1 MRELREPPARVSR
14 TAATGNDGELESVDE
29 FFFFFF
35 FVVVVFVWK
44 GERRHRD
51 GVEDFEDGKNGKTP
65 CFGKRRRSSDAAA
78 VVAVVGASS
87 RNSFG

>member
-1 MRELREPPARVSR
+1 MG
-14 TAATGNDGELESVDE
+14 TTGNDDRDELVESVDE

-35 FVVVVFVWK
+35 FFFFVVVVVVFVWK

-51 GVEDFEDGKNGKTP
+51 GVEDEDGKNGKTP

>member
-1 MRELREPPARVSR
+1 MG
-14 TAATGNDGELESVDE
+14 TTGNDDRDELVESVDE

-35 FVVVVFVWK
+35 FVVVFVWK

-51 GVEDFEDGKNGKTP
+51 GVEDEDGKNGKTP

>member
-1 MRELREPPARVSR
+1 MG
-14 TAATGNDGELESVDE
+14 TTGNDDRDELVESVDE

-35 FVVVVFVWK
+35 FFFFFVVFVWK

-51 GVEDFEDGKNGKTP
+51 GVEDEDGKNGKTP

>member
-1 MRELREPPARVSR
+1 MRELREPPARVST

-35 FVVVVFVWK
+35 FFFVVFVWK

-51 GVEDFEDGKNGKTP
+51 GVEDEDGKNGKTP